1 MWTGDRRPY
10 ADPVHRPSSDPPR
23 LPFDASAIRRL
34 RAQLGMNHSHIAHAM
49 WISYGT
55 PVRPETVAAW
65 ERGELVPRASE
76 LPALAG
82 ALWCDPS
89 DLMST
94 PTTLLEHR
102 WARGIAPSDLA
113 RAIGMSLSDYERME
127 AQGRWTGNERQT
139 TALADVLGLSL
150 PELLTVTGG
159 DRRLDALLREA
170 VATRWQAYVKPVT
183 ALVPLPRHRI
193 EPVLRGLHSEYQSVM
208 VATLNWG
215 NDVPAAGGAGGRAF
229 LDTVSDRFWAGLR
242 DL

>member
-1 MWTGDRRPY
+1 MGTHHRHIY

-49 WISYGT
+49 WTSYGT
-55 PVRPETVAAW
+55 PVRPETIAAW
-65 ERGELVPRASE
+65 ERGDLVPEAAE

-113 RAIGMSLSDYERME
+113 RAIGMPISDYERME
-127 AQGRWTGNERQT
+127 TQGRWSGSERQT
-139 TALADVLGLSL
+139 AALAVALRLSL

-159 DRRLDALLREA
+159 ATRLDELLREA
-170 VATRWQAYVKPVT
+170 VATRWQAYLKPISG
-183 ALVPLPRHRI
+183 LVPLPRHRI
-193 EPVLRGLHSEYQSVM
+193 EPVLRALHSEYQSVM

-215 NDVPAAGGAGGRAF
+215 NDVPASGGAGGRAF
-229 LDTVSDRFWAGLR
+229 LDTVSERFWTGLQGT
-242 DL
+242 

>member
-1 MWTGDRRPY
+1 M
-10 ADPVHRPSSDPPR
+10 HRSSPDLPR

-55 PVRPETVAAW
+55 PVRPETIAAW
-65 ERGELVPRASE
+65 ERGEEVPQASE

-89 DLMST
+89 DLMNT

-113 RAIGMSLSDYERME
+113 RAIGMPVSDYERME
-127 AQGRWTGNERQT
+127 RQDKWTGSDRQT
-139 TALADVLGLSL
+139 AALAVALGLSL

-159 DRRLDALLREA
+159 DRKLDALLREA
-170 VATRWQAYVKPVT
+170 VATRWQAYLRPVT

-193 EPVLRGLHSEYQSVM
+193 EPVLRTLHSEYQSTM
-208 VATLNWG
+208 VTTLNWG
-215 NDVPAAGGAGGRAF
+215 NDVPASGGEGGRAF
-229 LDTVSDRFWAGLR
+229 LDTVTERFWAGLQG
-242 DL
+242 D